1 MPGGWLASSVVE
13 EMVAEEDYGTSIWQ
27 IDGSTAS
34 ISRMAGQKDA
44 GILSSS
50 RFEGGMMARPGGVA
64 LPFVGVGEVG
74 VVGKVVAGC
83 GMERGQSLQRP
94 EEMQE
99 RTLIIRSRRPFGR
112 IASKNSVS
120 HGLPFTFT
128 RTVYLEI
135 IVKGNKGV
143 GVVAWLNMGG
153 SGTSCSTEQRRI
165 VDVDVAQNWQTRKK

>member
-1 MPGGWLASSVVE
+1 LASSVVE

>member
-1 MPGGWLASSVVE
+1 VLGGWLASPVVE

>member
-1 MPGGWLASSVVE
+1 LASSVVE
-13 EMVAEEDYGTSIWQ
+13 EMVAEEDYRTSTWQ

-44 GILSSS
+44 GTLSSS
-50 RFEGGMMARPGGVA
+50 RFEGGMMAGPGGVT
-64 LPFVGVGEVG
+64 LPFIGVGEAAAVRE
-74 VVGKVVAGC
+74 VVAGC

-94 EEMQE
+94 EEVQK
-99 RTLIIRSRRPFGR
+99 RTLIIRPRRLFGR

-128 RTVYLEI
+128 RTVYPEI
-135 IVKGNKGV
+135 IVKGNKSV

-165 VDVDVAQNWQTRKK
+165 VDVDVDVAQNWQTRKK

>member
-1 MPGGWLASSVVE
+1 VPGGWLASSVVE
-13 EMVAEEDYGTSIWQ
+13 EMVAEEDYRTSTWQ
-27 IDGSTAS
+27 IDRSTAS
-34 ISRMAGQKDA
+34 ISRMVGRKDA
-44 GILSSS
+44 GTLSSS
-50 RFEGGMMARPGGVA
+50 RFEGGMMAGLGGVT
-64 LPFVGVGEVG
+64 LPFVSVGEAAAVGEV
-74 VVGKVVAGC
+74 VAEC

-99 RTLIIRSRRPFGR
+99 RTLIVRPRRLFGR
-112 IASKNSVS
+112 IARKNSVS

-128 RTVYLEI
+128 RTVYPEI